1 MASSVDKA
9 NIPWSVKGV
18 SREAREAVKR
28 AATAEGVT
36 IGEWLSRAIREADE
50 FPAAPESQEETDAIV
65 TAIRQSGDI
74 TSSHVG
80 SAKALRSGL
89 AERISE
95 AEDRI
100 IGVVEPLQEIIQQ
113 LAKRIEAL
121 ERGESLPAPGRHQA
135 LKNPLPPALR
145 KTNRD

>member
-18 SREAREAVKR
+18 SKEAREAVKR

-65 TAIRQSGDI
+65 TAIGQSGDI
-74 TSSHVG
+74 TSSHEG

-113 LAKRIEAL
+113 LAKRIETL
-121 ERGESLPAPGRHQA
+121 ERGESLPTPGRHQA